1 MYIKS
6 YSMRRKIYLKTLL
19 FMGLCLWITAGLKA
33 QEPGPGPISPEGE
46 IEDPLAPVRLSTT
59 TCWPRNSE
67 SLGATMRAVMSV
79 PPPGEKGEM
88 KRTGLDG

>member
-6 YSMRRKIYLKTLL
+6 YSMSRKIYLKTLL

-46 IEDPLAPVRLSTT
+46 IEDPLAPVRLAPGRQAFGPAKSQASDD
-59 TCWPRNSE
+59 WSFE
-67 SLGATMRAVMSV
+67 VGADY
-79 PPPGEKGEM
+79 G
-88 KRTGLDG
+88 